1 MELSQRAKEIIEKFN
16 LKSHPEGGFYYE
28 TYRSSSVTTQHGKER
43 QLLTSIYFLI
53 TGNSISKFHRIQSDE
68 CWYFHEGSPLLVH
81 SILSDGEHQVTE
93 LGLDFTQNEVP
104 FHVVPSRTIFGS
116 HLKNDEGYAFVSCAV
131 APGFDF
137 DDFELFSSE
146 ELISLYPDHQS
157 IITKLT

>member
-1 MELSQRAKEIIEKFN
+1 MELPQRAKEIIEQFN
-16 LKSHPEGGFYYE
+16 LKSHPEGGFYVE
-28 TYRSSSVTTQHGKER
+28 TYRSSESIPGKDR

-53 TGNSISKFHRIQSDE
+53 TGDSISRFHRIQSDE

-81 SILSDGEHQVTE
+81 SILPTGEHQITE
-93 LGLDFTQNEVP
+93 LGLDFTQNQVP
-104 FHVVPSRTIFGS
+104 FHLVPAKTIFGS

-137 DDFELFSSE
+137 HDFELFTSE
-146 ELISLYPDHQS
+146 ELTNRYPDHQA

>member
-1 MELSQRAKEIIEKFN
+1 MEIPQRAKEIIEKFD
-16 LKSHPEGGFYYE
+16 LKSHPEGGFYTE
-28 TYRSSSVTTQHGKER
+28 NYRSSQFIPGKDR

-53 TGNSISKFHRIQSDE
+53 TGNSISRFHRIQSDE

-81 SILSDGEHQVTE
+81 SILPDGKHEIIE
-93 LGLDFTQNEVP
+93 LGLDLTQNEVP
-104 FHVVPSRTIFGS
+104 FHVVPALTIFGS

-137 DDFELFSSE
+137 ADFELFTSE
-146 ELISLYPDHQS
+146 ALMKQYPDHQS

>member
-1 MELSQRAKEIIEKFN
+1 MEIPQRAQEIIEKFN
-16 LKSHPEGGFYYE
+16 LKSHPEGGFYAE
-28 TYRSSSVTTQHGKER
+28 TYRSSQSIPGKDR

-53 TGNSISKFHRIQSDE
+53 TGNSISRFHRIQSDE

-81 SILSDGEHQVTE
+81 SIFPNGEHQVIE
-93 LGLDFTQNEVP
+93 LGLDLTQNEVP
-104 FHVVPSRTIFGS
+104 FHVVPALTIFGS

-137 DDFELFSSE
+137 ADFELFTSE
-146 ELISLYPDHQS
+146 ELMKQYPDHQS

>member
-1 MELSQRAKEIIEKFN
+1 MEIPQRAKEIIEKFN
-16 LKSHPEGGFYYE
+16 LKSHPEGGFYAE
-28 TYRSSSVTTQHGKER
+28 TYRSSQSIPGKDR

-53 TGNSISKFHRIQSDE
+53 TGNSISRFHRIQSDE

-81 SILSDGEHQVTE
+81 SILPDGKHHITE
-93 LGLDFTQNEVP
+93 LGLDLAQNEVP
-104 FHVVPSRTIFGS
+104 FHVVPALTIFGS

-137 DDFELFSSE
+137 ADFELFTSE
-146 ELISLYPDHQS
+146 ELLKQYPDHHS

>member
-1 MELSQRAKEIIEKFN
+1 MQLPPRAKEIIEKFN
-16 LKSHPEGGFYYE
+16 LNSHPEGGFYAE
-28 TYRSSSVTTQHGKER
+28 TYRSEEMISGKDR

-53 TGNSISKFHRIQSDE
+53 TGSSISKFHRIQSDE

-81 SILSDGEHQVTE
+81 SILPDGEHQITE

-104 FHVVPSRTIFGS
+104 FHVVPAKTIFGS
-116 HLKNDEGYAFVSCAV
+116 HLKHDEGYAFVSCAV

-137 DDFELFSSE
+137 KDFELFSSE
-146 ELISLYPDHQS
+146 ELMKCYPDHRS

>member
-1 MELSQRAKEIIEKFN
+1 MELPSRAKEIIEKFN
-16 LKSHPEGGFYYE
+16 LKSHPEGGFYIE
-28 TYRSSSVTTQHGKER
+28 TYRSEETIPGKDR

-81 SILSDGEHQVTE
+81 SILPNGEHQITE
-93 LGLDFTQNEVP
+93 LGLDFSQNEVP
-104 FHVVPSRTIFGS
+104 FHVVPALTIFGS
-116 HLKNDEGYAFVSCAV
+116 HLKHDEGYAFVSCAV

-137 DDFELFSSE
+137 NDFELFSSE
-146 ELISLYPDHQS
+146 ELMKHYPNHQS